1 MKNLLE
7 YIIIHL
13 VEHPEDVKIDEEQD
27 AQGVVY
33 TVHVNQE
40 DVGRIIGKGGSVIHA
55 IRSIGRIR
63 AIKEGIRARINVAD
77 GSQPA
82 PQETAPET
90 VETPEEV
97 AAPQE
102 EVATEAETT
111 EAKE

>member
-13 VEHPEDVKIDEEQD
+13 VEHPEDVRIDEEQD
-27 AQGVVY
+27 VQGVVY

-90 VETPEEV
+90 AAASEET
-97 AAPQE
+97 ATSQE
-102 EVATEAETT
+102 EVVTEAETT
-111 EAKE
+111 TATE

>member
-13 VEHPEDVKIDEEQD
+13 VEHPEDVQIEEVQDE
-27 AQGVVY
+27 QGVVY
-33 TVHVNQE
+33 TIRVNDE

-77 GSQPA
+77 GSQVAQQQAEPV
-82 PQETAPET
+82 
-90 VETPEEV
+90 VETEV
-97 AAPQE
+97 
-102 EVATEAETT
+102 VADAE
-111 EAKE
+111 

>member
-13 VEHPEDVKIDEEQD
+13 VEHPEDVRIDEEQD

-33 TVHVNQE
+33 TVNVNQE

-77 GSQPA
+77 GSQPT

-90 VETPEEV
+90 VEAPEEAV
-97 AAPQE
+97 APQE
-102 EVATEAETT
+102 EVVAESETT
-111 EAKE
+111 AAAE